1 MNISI
6 NEQKID
12 FTLENE
18 QNLGEVLDGIQQW
31 LGDSGY
37 QISSIDC
44 DGTTVVPGGDGAE
57 KWKLE
62 SIDNINNLDITV
74 LSATEQYGQNLHT
87 LYQYLSLLQRALSA
101 GNRELIQDLRNEL
114 PYIVSSI
121 DGILGSENEYG
132 RVLETL
138 VAESGIHDGEL
149 KPTVQQLQSYL
160 HNLLIILQ
168 SRLSE
173 VAQPLTELRS
183 TAESLRTLIPQL
195 MDVSVYLQTG
205 KDKAAMDSIIEFTEI
220 SERLIRLYRILQN
233 QGIADVSS
241 TQIEGQD
248 FSSFYA
254 ELNDIFHELEDA
266 FNSRDSVLI
275 GDLLEYEVAPRTE
288 RLMEFILNL
297 EKSEDK

>member
-18 QNLGEVLDGIQQW
+18 QNLGEVLDGIQKW

-37 QISSIDC
+37 QISSIDY
-44 DGTTVVPGGDGAE
+44 DGTTVVPGSDEAE

-62 SIDNINNLDITV
+62 AIDQIHNLDITV

-101 GNRELIQDLRNEL
+101 GNRELIQDLKNEL
-114 PYIVSSI
+114 PYIVNNI
-121 DGILGSENEYG
+121 DGILDSDNEYG

-168 SRLSE
+168 SRISE
-173 VAQPLTELRS
+173 VTQPLTELRS

-205 KDKAAMDSIIEFTEI
+205 KDKAAMDSIVEFTEI
-220 SERLIRLYRILQN
+220 SEKLIRLYGILQS
-233 QGIADVSS
+233 QGIADVSN

-248 FSSFYA
+248 FKSFYA
-254 ELNDIFHELEDA
+254 ELNDIFRELEDA

-297 EKSEDK
+297 EKSEDS

>member
-6 NEQKID
+6 NRQKID

-18 QNLGEVLDGIQQW
+18 QNLGEVLDGIRKW
-31 LGDSGY
+31 LRDSEY
-37 QISSIDC
+37 QISSIDY
-44 DGTTVVPGGDGAE
+44 DGTTVVPGGDDAE
-57 KWKLE
+57 KWKLK
-62 SIDNINNLDITV
+62 SIDRIHNLDITV
-74 LSATEQYGQNLHT
+74 LSATEQYEQNLHT
-87 LYQYLSLLQRALSA
+87 LYQYLSLLHKALSA
-101 GNRELIQDLRNEL
+101 GNRELIRDLRNEL
-114 PYIVSSI
+114 PYIVNNI

-138 VAESGIHDGEL
+138 VAESGINEGEL

-183 TAESLRTLIPQL
+183 TAERLRTLITQL

-220 SERLIRLYRILQN
+220 SEKLIRLYRILQN
-233 QGIADVSS
+233 QGITDVSL
-241 TQIEGQD
+241 TQIEGQN
-248 FSSFYA
+248 FSSFYS

-266 FNSRDSVLI
+266 FKSRDSVLI

-288 RLMEFILNL
+288 RLMEVILNL